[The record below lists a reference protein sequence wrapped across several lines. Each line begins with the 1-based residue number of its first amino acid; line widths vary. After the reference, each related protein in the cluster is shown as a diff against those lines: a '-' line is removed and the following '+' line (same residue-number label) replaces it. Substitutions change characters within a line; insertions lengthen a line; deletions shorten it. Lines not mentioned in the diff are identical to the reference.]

1 MTSIQKMTPEEIIVW
16 AQKQAELERATDDEL
31 NGADFGVA
39 AARAMVFDRIA
50 TVIEAQQA
58 RIDELESFLHSRLM
72 HPNYEYETT
81 TGQRK
86 AFDEDPPYEDPNS
99 WERNTDYGD
108 NGWARFEY
116 HEEAYWRRRKA
127 LAACKEECPK
137 CHGLGKI
144 AVGDPAETID
154 CYECACKE
162 GE

>member
-1 MTSIQKMTPEEIIVW
+1 MNDRNYAHEIIDQLVDACGPQHPENW
-16 AQKQAELERATDDEL
+16 GPHDYKINEIANEAQDAL
-31 NGADFGVA
+31 
-39 AARAMVFDRIA
+39 
-50 TVIEAQQA
+50 EAQQA

-127 LAACKEECPK
+127 LAACKE
-137 CHGLGKI
+137 
-144 AVGDPAETID
+144 
-154 CYECACKE
+154 